1 MAEQDNQEILPTTNP
16 KKEHSYT
23 YWVDEKNKSRDL
35 PEEHKPKKIETPL
48 FVTDKY
54 ISPQQAWQ
62 PQVHRNGTLLERGN
76 SALYR

>member
-1 MAEQDNQEILPTTNP
+1 MAEQNNQEIPSTNYS

-35 PEEHKPKKIETPL
+35 PEEHKPKKIEKPL

-54 ISPQQAWQ
+54 ISPQLAWL
-62 PQVHRNGTLLERGN
+62 PQVHPSGTLPELGS
-76 SALYR
+76 SAQYR

>member
-1 MAEQDNQEILPTTNP
+1 MTEQTNQEIPPTTNI

-48 FVTDKY
+48 FVIDKY
-54 ISPQQAWQ
+54 ISSQL
-62 PQVHRNGTLLERGN
+62 V
-76 SALYR
+76 